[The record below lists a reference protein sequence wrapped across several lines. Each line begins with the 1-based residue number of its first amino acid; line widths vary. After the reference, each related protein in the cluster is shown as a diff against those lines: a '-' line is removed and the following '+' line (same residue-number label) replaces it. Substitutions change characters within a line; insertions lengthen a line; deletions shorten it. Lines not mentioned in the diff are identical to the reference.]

1 MQVLVDMSN
10 RFKISLDIL
19 LKEDAKM
26 VRTIDKERVL
36 GTVRHEKSI
45 IDFFTGEGTGAI
57 ISCLFSPNSE
67 IRTIVIFIGLFMI
80 GVGWYKNQSVIKR
93 YLITWK
99 NMKKMNFS

>member
-1 MQVLVDMSN
+1 MSN

-45 IDFFTGEGTGAI
+45 IDFFTGAGTGAI

-80 GVGWYKNQSVIKR
+80 GVGWYKKSKCD
-93 YLITWK
+93 
-99 NMKKMNFS
+99 KKIFNYMEEHEKDEF